1 MNIQNQNSYKNKIV
15 VITGSSGQIGKF
27 AVNLFLNLGC
37 LVYGFDLK
45 KSDLNSKK
53 FYFRKID
60 ISNLKNT
67 QNKINSIYKKHKKID
82 ILINNAAISYKSH
95 FSARTQL
102 EMKKT
107 FDVNLMSI
115 INIIKIISKN
125 HKKTNHCKII
135 NIASIYGINSPDFSI
150 YDGNKNINSEIYGGT
165 KAAVIQITKYF
176 AVALAKKNIIINC
189 ISPGGIENKI
199 IQNKKFIKKYTKKV
213 PMSRMG
219 KVEDL
224 ESAFLYFS
232 DQKTKYTTGQNLIID
247 GGLTLC

>member
-1 MNIQNQNSYKNKIV
+1 MNIQNNYKNKIV
-15 VITGSSGQIGKF
+15 VITGSSGQIGRF

-45 KSDLNSKK
+45 KIDLNSKK
-53 FYFRKID
+53 FNFIKID

-82 ILINNAAISYKSH
+82 IFINNAAISYKSH
-95 FSARTQL
+95 FSIRTQL

-115 INIIKIISKN
+115 INIIKIIAKN
-125 HKKTNHCKII
+125 HKKKNHCKII
-135 NIASIYGINSPDFSI
+135 NIASIYGINSPDFNI

-189 ISPGGIENKI
+189 ISPGGIGNKI
-199 IQNKKFIKKYTKKV
+199 IQDQKFIKKYTKKV
-213 PMSRMG
+213 PMNRMG